1 MSEGS
6 LRDPPG
12 TLWRVRIEVAEPG
25 REAFENALGSICD
38 SVTASAGADAA
49 LWRIEGYAPA
59 AFDRRA
65 VVATLERAASALGIR
80 APAPAFERVV
90 PRDWLAENLA
100 SFRPLRVGR
109 FFIRGNG
116 YLGPIPAGGIRL
128 VVDAG
133 RAFGSGAHP
142 TTAGCLR
149 AIDALARRRRFTR
162 PLDVGCGS
170 GILALAMAAA
180 WRIPVLA
187 CDVDARAVRVAR
199 DNARLNGLAPFL
211 RVVHGAGLAAPAVRD
226 AAPFDLI
233 AANILA
239 NPIRR
244 MTPAIADNLRPG
256 GVACLSGFV
265 SRDAAGVIAA
275 CRGRGLVLAGRTS
288 IEGWQTLVFERP
300 YGS

>member
-12 TLWRVRIEVAEPG
+12 PLWRVRIEVAEPG

-65 VVATLERAASALGIR
+65 VVATLERAASGLGIR

-187 CDVDARAVRVAR
+187 CDVDARAVRVDRGAR
-199 DNARLNGLAPFL
+199 REEAAPPPGPARQGQSPDRRRARLRAPVAD
-211 RVVHGAGLAAPAVRD
+211 RKRAAVRRLQPALRERRHHRD
-226 AAPFDLI
+226 LKPALPGMDDGVRQRAPHRRAARPHNRRCAGFRGI
-233 AANILA
+233 ASSS
-239 NPIRR
+239 RR
-244 MTPAIADNLRPG
+244 SAPPG
-256 GVACLSGFV
+256 
-265 SRDAAGVIAA
+265 R
-275 CRGRGLVLAGRTS
+275 
-288 IEGWQTLVFERP
+288 
-300 YGS
+300 